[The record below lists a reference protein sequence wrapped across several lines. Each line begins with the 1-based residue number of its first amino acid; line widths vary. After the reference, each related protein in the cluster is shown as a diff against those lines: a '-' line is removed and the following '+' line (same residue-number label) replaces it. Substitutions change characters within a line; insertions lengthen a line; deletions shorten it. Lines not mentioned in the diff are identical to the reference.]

1 MGIKFLLMHCRKL
14 LRKHGTT
21 ICGGTIR
28 SSSTHSTGCLSL
40 RWCVPNATRS
50 LWPST
55 PSATWACPYLLVRR
69 GSWRCSMYRWIPW
82 PNPPRFVLCHI
93 LIKQTAKY
101 HNAQSL
107 LAGKVAYVQHDRH
120 AHYEW
125 AHAMSVADV
134 NDVALQVCKQEERPL
149 VVCDD
154 VIRTC
159 FA

>member
-1 MGIKFLLMHCRKL
+1 MHCRKL
-14 LRKHGTT
+14 LRKHGAT

-28 SSSTHSTGCLSL
+28 SLSTHSTGCLSR

-69 GSWRCSMYRWIPW
+69 GSWRCSMYRWIPR

-93 LIKQTAKY
+93 LKKKQQNTIMLSHFWKEKR
-101 HNAQSL
+101 HMCSTT
-107 LAGKVAYVQHDRH
+107 RH

-125 AHAMSVADV
+125 AHAMSLADV
-134 NDVALQVCKQEERPL
+134 NDVALQVCKQEDSWWCVMMSSEAVLLR
-149 VVCDD
+149 
-154 VIRTC
+154 
-159 FA
+159 AK